1 MPILN
6 LTPIE
11 LYNRGIYTL
20 DEIIEMVPDLDP
32 DWIEEQ
38 LQLIEANHIRF
49 WMADTKYARKY
60 NEGL

>member
-20 DEIIEMVPDLDP
+20 DELIEMVPDLDP
-32 DWIEEQ
+32 DWVEEQ
-38 LQLIEANHIRF
+38 MQLIEDNH
-49 WMADTKYARKY
+49 AKYVAQRVVISQKA
-60 NEGL
+60 